1 MTPERSH
8 HQGYPCWTSR
18 GCEGQFQQVEFLF
31 TRPRSL
37 AGLSVYWISDA
48 RTTTLLP
55 DSWSLEYLLDGRW
68 LPFPRYVT
76 YLYGLE
82 VDQFNDVRPAGELVC
97 EGLRMQIEP
106 RSGHSVGMAEVRI
119 DFVP

>member
-1 MTPERSH
+1 M
-8 HQGYPCWTSR
+8 QKQYGY
-18 GCEGQFQQVEFLF
+18 QQVITPHIGMKDLYVTSGHYAKYGKDSFQPIHTPDDSEE
-31 TRPRSL
+31 
-37 AGLSVYWISDA
+37 SVSY
-48 RTTTLLP
+48 THL
-55 DSWSLEYLLDGRW
+55 
-68 LPFPRYVT
+68 RYVT
-76 YLYGLE
+76 DLYGLE

>member
-1 MTPERSH
+1 M
-8 HQGYPCWTSR
+8 
-18 GCEGQFQQVEFLF
+18 V
-31 TRPRSL
+31 
-37 AGLSVYWISDA
+37 A
-48 RTTTLLP
+48 
-55 DSWSLEYLLDGRW
+55 
-68 LPFPRYVT
+68 FPRYVT
-76 YLYGLE
+76 DLYGLE